1 MTSSISLLKVLET
14 SYYDHL
20 RAASQGWQQENSQQE
35 YKEFCGKPMIQW
47 AIEAA
52 IESNIFDEIIVSTDD
67 EAIADVSRNLG
78 AMVPFKRSPELS
90 GDFY

>member
-1 MTSSISLLKVLET
+1 MKVLET

-20 RAASQGWQQENSQQE
+20 RAASQGGSKRTPNKNIKNLQ
-35 YKEFCGKPMIQW
+35 PMIQW

-67 EAIADVSRNLG
+67 EAIADVSRNLERWSHLNG
-78 AMVPFKRSPELS
+78 LQSYQVI
-90 GDFY
+90 Y